1 MELTKIAIIIPAWQP
16 DARLNSLVDALLQSE
31 IGLIVILDD
40 GSVPPV
46 RDGIAEQTRVR
57 VLRHGTNL
65 GKGRALKTAMNYV
78 LVERPGLI
86 GVVTADADGQH
97 LAEDVLRVAATLA
110 GSPAHSVLGVRGFAD
125 DVPLRSRLGNAVTR
139 YVFWFLARRRV
150 SDTQSGLRG
159 FPTATIPELLP
170 LQGERYEY
178 EMNVLAHLCR
188 KNMPPIE
195 IPIRTVYLEQNRS
208 SHFNPIRDSMRIYFV
223 LLRFYA
229 SSMAA
234 AAIDFAVFGVVFA
247 GTHNILISTL
257 VGRVSSLANFA
268 LNKRYVFQARGPV
281 RAALWRYYLLAG
293 VMAGLSYASVRVL
306 SFEAGWNAFAA
317 KIVVDTVLS
326 LASFA
331 LQKTIVFLG
340 WQHERVPPTPAK
352 FDAKYSKH
360 LF

>member
-1 MELTKIAIIIPAWQP
+1 MLDLEQHVDDRAELVRIAVIIPAWQP
-16 DARLNSLVDALLQSE
+16 DERLGLLVDELLQSE
-31 IGLIVILDD
+31 IALIVILDD
-40 GSVPPV
+40 GSMPPV
-46 RDGIAEQTRVR
+46 GNWIAEQSRVW

-78 LVERPGLI
+78 LVERPELI

-110 GSPAHSVLGVRGFAD
+110 RSPEKAVIGVRGFVE
-125 DVPLRSRLGNAVTR
+125 DVPLRSWLGNAATR
-139 YVFWFLARRRV
+139 YVFWFLARRKV

-159 FPTATIPELLP
+159 FPMATIPELLP

-188 KNMPPIE
+188 KNTPPIE
-195 IPIRTVYLEQNRS
+195 VPIRTVYLEQNRS
-208 SHFNPIRDSMRIYFV
+208 SHFNPVRDSMRIYFV

-229 SSMAA
+229 SSLTS
-234 AAIDFAVFGVVFA
+234 AAIDFAVFGIVFA
-247 GTHNILISTL
+247 ATHGILIST
-257 VGRVSSLANFA
+257 VAGRVSSLANFA
-268 LNKRYVFQARGPV
+268 LNKRYVFQARGSV

-306 SFEAGWNAFAA
+306 SSEARWNVFAA

-331 LQKTIVFLG
+331 LQRTVVFLN
-340 WQHERVPPTPAK
+340 WQEERV
-352 FDAKYSKH
+352 
-360 LF
+360 

>member
-1 MELTKIAIIIPAWQP
+1 MELTKIAVIIPAWQP
-16 DARLNSLVDALLQSE
+16 DTRLNLLVDELLQSE
-31 IGLIVILDD
+31 IALIVILDD
-40 GSVPPV
+40 GSMPPV
-46 RDGIAEQTRVR
+46 GDGVAEQTRVR

-78 LVERPGLI
+78 LVERPELT

-97 LAEDVLRVAATLA
+97 LAEDVLRVAVTLA
-110 GSPAHSVLGVRGFAD
+110 GSLARAVLGVRGFAD
-125 DVPLRSRLGNAVTR
+125 DVPLRSWLGNAVTR

-159 FPTATIPELLP
+159 FPTGIIPELLS

-188 KNMPPIE
+188 TNMPPIE
-195 IPIRTVYLEQNRS
+195 VPIRTVYLEQNRS
-208 SHFNPIRDSMRIYFV
+208 SHFNPVRDSMRIYFV

-229 SSMAA
+229 SSVTA

-247 GTHNILISTL
+247 ATNGILISTL

-268 LNKRYVFQARGPV
+268 LNKRYVFQTRGPV
-281 RAALWRYYLLAG
+281 RSALWRYYLLAG

-306 SFEAGWNAFAA
+306 SSEARWNVFAA

-331 LQKTIVFLG
+331 LQRTIVFLN
-340 WQHERVPPTPAK
+340 WQQERVHPSPAK
-352 FDAKYSKH
+352 FDAKYSK
-360 LF
+360 